1 MKPDELN
8 EMEIWRINHTWYDE
22 FEMGAIDM
30 LLEEMGD
37 DFPAAQLII
46 NKIKRNLEH

>member
-1 MKPDELN
+1 MKIDQLDDMEL
-8 EMEIWRINHTWYDE
+8 WLVNHTWYDD

-30 LLEEMGD
+30 LLEDMENNYTD
-37 DFPAAQLII
+37 AQLII